1 MVAGSRQRLPSLVR
15 AEVAMKKRRKAGAR
29 ALPNVSRE
37 PLRLNELMPAL
48 ESPDR
53 SKYELRAS
61 EARYREAL
69 EATQTALART
79 QAFYRASTALVAA
92 DGARALLE
100 RMVDAIAEALSADL
114 AHLMTVETERQL
126 VTGHYCG
133 GPRGR
138 HYTELDYTEL
148 MEGLGG
154 WVLIHGVT
162 AFSSGDGPDP
172 RESPR
177 VRARRARVRLGP
189 MIVAPVLYGDRPL
202 GVIVA
207 SRATDA
213 PEFEQ
218 ADADL
223 LTAMA
228 SQAAVSIES
237 AAVHEQLLAV
247 HQELEGHVAE
257 RNTQLA
263 ESEHRYRRITE
274 SITDYVF
281 RVVVAGGVAVSTEHG
296 PGCVA
301 VTGYTSEEF
310 EADPGLSLRLV
321 APEDRLMVLGQA
333 ADVKA
338 NRRMR
343 PVEYRIVRK
352 DGSVRWVRCTPV
364 PQYVVDATLVGYDG
378 LIQDITERRTLEEQ
392 LVQAQK
398 MESIGRLAGGIA
410 HDFNNLLTAIMGNA
424 ELALMDLGPD
434 NPTRENIAEIVKA
447 ADGAAR
453 LTSQLLAFARKQIIE
468 PTCLDL
474 STLVAGSLELLRR
487 LLGEDVEIKAVLD
500 SELGTIEADPGQIQQ
515 LLVNLTVNARD
526 AMPEGGSLV
535 IETANETVVGE
546 YAGSHPEIAPG
557 PYVSLSVTDTGT
569 GMTEETMGHLFEPFF
584 TTKGPGKGTGLGL
597 ATCHGIVK
605 QNGGHIWFHSDLDL
619 GTTVTILLPQ
629 VASAARPADGAG
641 TRQAPAIGT
650 ETVLVVEDDP
660 SVRRLAVIGLRS
672 HGYRVLEARNAADAL
687 SIAATEPVLDMLVSD
702 VVMPGMRGY
711 ELAARL
717 REVRPDA
724 KVLLMSGHTDTMEAF
739 HDIEGRAIQLLQKP
753 FTPERLVRKVRAIL
767 DAE

>member
-1 MVAGSRQRLPSLVR
+1 MVSGSPERLPSLVR
-15 AEVAMKKRRKAGAR
+15 AEVAMGNHRKAGEGAD
-29 ALPNVSRE
+29 PDVSRE
-37 PLRLNELMPAL
+37 SLRLNEPMAAL
-48 ESPDR
+48 EGPDR
-53 SKYELRAS
+53 SQYELRAS
-61 EARYREAL
+61 EARYRQAL

-79 QAFYRASTALVAA
+79 QALHRVSTALVAA
-92 DGARALLE
+92 DSVGALLE
-100 RMVDAIAEALSADL
+100 RVVDAVAEALPADRV
-114 AHLMTVETERQL
+114 HLMAVDTERQL

-138 HYTELDYTEL
+138 QRVDVDYSEL

-154 WVLIHGVT
+154 WVLTHRVAAI
-162 AFSSGDGPDP
+162 SSGNGPDS

-189 MIVAPVLYGDRPL
+189 MMVAPVLYGDRPL
-202 GVIVA
+202 GIIVA
-207 SRATDA
+207 SRATDQ
-213 PEFEQ
+213 PEFDPT
-218 ADADL
+218 DADL

-228 SQAAVSIES
+228 SQAAVAIDS
-237 AAVHEQLLAV
+237 AAVREQLQAA
-247 HQELEGHVAE
+247 HQELEAHVAE
-257 RNTQLA
+257 RTTQLA
-263 ESEHRYRRITE
+263 ESEQRYRRITE

-281 RVVVAGGVAVSTEHG
+281 KVVVVGGVAISTEHG

-301 VTGYTSEEF
+301 VTGYTPEDF
-310 EADPGLSLRLV
+310 EADSGLWMRLV
-321 APEDRLMVLGQA
+321 VPEDRLLVLGQT

-338 NRRMR
+338 DRRMH
-343 PVEYRIVRK
+343 PVKHRIVRK
-352 DGSVRWVRCTPV
+352 DGSLRWVRSTPV
-364 PQYVVDATLVGYDG
+364 PQYAIDGTLVGYDG

-398 MESIGRLAGGIA
+398 MESIGRLAGGVA

-468 PTCLDL
+468 PACLDL
-474 STLVAGSLELLRR
+474 SALVAGSLEMLRR
-487 LLGEDVEIKAVLD
+487 LLGEDVEISAVLD
-500 SELGTIEADPGQIQQ
+500 SGLGTIEADPGQIQQ

-526 AMPEGGSLV
+526 AMPHGGSLV
-535 IETANETVVGE
+535 IETANETVAGE
-546 YAGSHPEIAPG
+546 YATSHPEIAPG

-605 QNGGHIWFHSDLDL
+605 QNGGHIWFHSELGL
-619 GTTVTILLPQ
+619 GTTVTTLLPR
-629 VASAARPADGAG
+629 VASAARPAEGAAV
-641 TRQAPAIGT
+641 RQAPAIGT

-672 HGYRVLEARNAADAL
+672 HGYRVLEARNAAEAL
-687 SIAATEPVLDMLVSD
+687 GVAATEPVLDMVVSD
-702 VVMPGMRGY
+702 VIMPGMRGSQ
-711 ELAARL
+711 LAARL
-717 REVRPDA
+717 RQVRPAA

-739 HDIEGRAIQLLQKP
+739 HDLEGRSIQLLPKP
-753 FTPERLVRKVRAIL
+753 FTPERLVRKVREIL
-767 DAE
+767 DGE